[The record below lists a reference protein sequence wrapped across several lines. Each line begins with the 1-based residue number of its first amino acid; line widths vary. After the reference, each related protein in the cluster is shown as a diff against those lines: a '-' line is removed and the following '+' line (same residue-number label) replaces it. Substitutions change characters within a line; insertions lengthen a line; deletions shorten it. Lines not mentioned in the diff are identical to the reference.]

1 MAGSNDS
8 DPPHDNTMSN
18 YIPPPPGAPFFVF
31 DVESVG
37 LYGEGFAVA
46 GGVYANGLP
55 HVPGKAPR
63 EFQFSCPPTAAEGA
77 PENLAWVESNVQL
90 FRKHTAKDPRE
101 VRHQFWQ
108 QWERAKAEHPGIL
121 MAGECIYPVES
132 SFVAAC
138 IKDHLREREWE
149 GPYPMMEIASFM
161 SAAGMDPMEKYLRGP
176 QEEPEHN
183 PLADARLS
191 ARLLAEALRTLSR
204 WRNRDLAQCP

>member
-1 MAGSNDS
+1 
-8 DPPHDNTMSN
+8 MSN
-18 YIPPPPGAPFFVF
+18 YTPPGNKTPFFIF

-46 GGVYANGLP
+46 GGVYIDGIP
-55 HVPGKAPR
+55 YVSGGTPW
-63 EFQFSCPPTAAEGA
+63 EFQFSCPPEAAEGA
-77 PENLAWVESNVQL
+77 PENLEWVKTHVQL
-90 FRKHTAKDPRE
+90 FRQHTADNPRA

-121 MAGECIYPVES
+121 MAGECIYPVEA
-132 SFVAAC
+132 SFVVSC
-138 IKDHLREREWE
+138 VKDHLRERGWE

-161 SAAGMDPMEKYLRGP
+161 SAAGMDPMEKYLRDP

-191 ARLLAEALRTLSR
+191 ARLLAEALRTLYR
-204 WRNRDLAQCP
+204 WRNKDLAQYP